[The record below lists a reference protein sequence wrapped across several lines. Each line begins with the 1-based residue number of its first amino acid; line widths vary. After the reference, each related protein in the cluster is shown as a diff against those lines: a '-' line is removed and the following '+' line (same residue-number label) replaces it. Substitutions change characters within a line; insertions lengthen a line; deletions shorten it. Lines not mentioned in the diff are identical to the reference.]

1 MCFCS
6 LNIDKVLL
14 YNKTKKKNSIFYDL
28 GPSTK
33 IQSGLG
39 GYRNYDCNNIKIII
53 NFQSLCWFVFT
64 MQLKLHSQDTWNF
77 LPHTSFSMRMD
88 FLEIQGLKDSL
99 YIYHNRNLR

>member
-33 IQSGLG
+33 IQSGMG
-39 GYRNYDCNNIKIII
+39 GYRNYDCIIVTI
-53 NFQSLCWFVFT
+53 
-64 MQLKLHSQDTWNF
+64 
-77 LPHTSFSMRMD
+77 
-88 FLEIQGLKDSL
+88 
-99 YIYHNRNLR
+99 

>member
-6 LNIDKVLL
+6 LNIDKV
-14 YNKTKKKNSIFYDL
+14 YNKTKLFFSIFYDL

-39 GYRNYDCNNIKIII
+39 GYRNYDCNNMKIV

-77 LPHTSFSMRMD
+77 LPQTSFSIRMD